1 MWIWTY
7 HISNRNAWN
16 GLHQT
21 TQNISWWLWVW
32 VSLLWP
38 WNPTLIQCGLQV
50 WVVWQ
55 SAPLPSIL
63 ITLNPCSMVCHRTQE
78 KNISHGQDR
87 SHCFKRSNWVT
98 MPLSNTGCESMC
110 YGLQPDFWNWKLFA
124 TEIKPIKWKLKNNI
138 CITPTIDK
146 LSLVALLKTATAAT
160 ANQISATLP
169 NTNLQVS
176 LLNPYSLPIS
186 SHIYIANMFRNLH
199 MNKLDSNTACGSWLG
214 HLFNASPKNQLI
226 RNENIQTKKC

>member
-1 MWIWTY
+1 MRIHVLW
-7 HISNRNAWN
+7 SAAWFLGIEN
-16 GLHQT
+16 
-21 TQNISWWLWVW
+21 
-32 VSLLWP
+32 
-38 WNPTLIQCGLQV
+38 CLQ
-50 WVVWQ
+50 
-55 SAPLPSIL
+55 
-63 ITLNPCSMVCHRTQE
+63 
-78 KNISHGQDR
+78 
-87 SHCFKRSNWVT
+87 
-98 MPLSNTGCESMC
+98 
-110 YGLQPDFWNWKLFA
+110 
-124 TEIKPIKWKLKNNI
+124 IKQIKWKLKNNI

-226 RNENIQTKKC
+226 RNENIQTKKMLDSCRYPVRNLYQIGKSENPRIAV

>member
-1 MWIWTY
+1 
-7 HISNRNAWN
+7 
-16 GLHQT
+16 
-21 TQNISWWLWVW
+21 
-32 VSLLWP
+32 
-38 WNPTLIQCGLQV
+38 
-50 WVVWQ
+50 
-55 SAPLPSIL
+55 
-63 ITLNPCSMVCHRTQE
+63 MVCSL
-78 KNISHGQDR
+78 ISG
-87 SHCFKRSNWVT
+87 
-98 MPLSNTGCESMC
+98 
-110 YGLQPDFWNWKLFA
+110 NWKLFA

-226 RNENIQTKKC
+226 RNENIQTKKNVRQLPISSSKFVSNRKIWESENRSVDKMHVFVLHGMFQWWLPG